1 MHSFRPSAGPCGKG
15 EHNAMDENYRYIRS
29 YAESRNL
36 GCTAAALPA
45 VQNIMANAADLPQSR
60 FHSAHVHIGY
70 FQHALAVC
78 RMLIDL
84 RLPLERREEDI
95 LLSAAICH
103 VLPETICY
111 NDLEGEIG
119 AVVLLHPEI
128 YSIVRLL
135 FREDNL
141 SDAQQKL
148 FFESVR
154 RNKLALLIKLADR
167 GNLVQQLY
175 GVSSWS
181 ARQYIYETK
190 TYFFPMCIYAKEHYP
205 ELLAPVS
212 VLMEKMRCL
221 IQVGEILLSRYEATE
236 TALSQEILH
245 LQEENATLKGIIKG
259 LQD

>member
-1 MHSFRPSAGPCGKG
+1 M
-15 EHNAMDENYRYIRS
+15 EQTYRYIQE
-29 YAESRNL
+29 YAERKNL
-36 GCTAAALPA
+36 GNTAAALPA
-45 VQNIMANAADLPQSR
+45 VQSIMANAADMPQSR
-60 FHSAHVHIGY
+60 FHSAYVHNGY
-70 FQHALAVC
+70 FEHALQVC

-84 RLPLERREEDI
+84 RLPLDRQQEDI
-95 LLSAAICH
+95 LLAAAICH
-103 VLPETICY
+103 VLPETIRY
-111 NDLEGEIG
+111 NDLEGEVG
-119 AVVLLHPEI
+119 SQVMLHPQI
-128 YSIVRLL
+128 YDIVRLL

-212 VLMEKMRCL
+212 VLMEKIRCL
-221 IQVGEILLSRYEATE
+221 TEVGEILLSRYEATE
-236 TALSQEILH
+236 AALSQEILH

-259 LQD
+259 LQG